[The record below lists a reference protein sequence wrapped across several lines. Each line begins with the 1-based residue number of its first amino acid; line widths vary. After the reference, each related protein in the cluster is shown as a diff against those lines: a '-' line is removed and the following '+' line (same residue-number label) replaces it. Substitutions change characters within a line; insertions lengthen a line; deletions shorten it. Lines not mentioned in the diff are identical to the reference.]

1 MMPDSPKPSNSPY
14 AALYDI
20 LIPAD
25 HEYRRLHDV
34 ISFDFVYDELKDT
47 YCHDNGRMAVHPIQ
61 MFKYLFLKAYA
72 NLSDVD
78 LIRRAKTDLAFKL
91 FLDLAPEADVINPS
105 SLTKFRRLRLRDS
118 GLLDRMIAHTVQ
130 IAKANGLLKNDL
142 LIVDATH
149 SQARYGR
156 KSLRQAV
163 NEEATALR
171 HACYVLSPQ
180 LKGCFPDKVDEG
192 NIKDLLEYS
201 LSVVHV
207 VETEAPQLM
216 AREHI
221 CERVNR
227 LRELVEDGQ
236 IELSISRD
244 KDARTGHKS
253 ADSSFFGYKHHLAM
267 TAERIITAVVV
278 TSGEAADGKHL
289 PALIAKSHQAGFC
302 FTHIVGDAAYS
313 GKDNLMHAASQG
325 CRIVAPLSPQISSA
339 ASNRKEGFDYNKD
352 AGRYVCPAGHMAIRK
367 ARTGRKN
374 IGSNQLETHY
384 FNVELCR
391 VCPLQEGCYTPGA
404 QTKTHS
410 HALRSQEH
418 SEQLEYEQTE
428 EYKQFRKERYKIEAK
443 NSELKNRHGL
453 AKNQSS
459 DLIGMTIQSAMTIF
473 VVNSK
478 RIMTLLDGAKD

>member
-1 MMPDSPKPSNSPY
+1 MMPDPPKPSTSPY

-34 ISFDFVYDELKDT
+34 IPFDFVYDELKDT

-130 IAKANGLLKNDL
+130 IAKAHGLLKDDV

-156 KSLRQAV
+156 KPLRQAV

-171 HACYVLSPQ
+171 RACYALAPQ
-180 LKGCFPDKVDEG
+180 MKGRFPEKVDEG
-192 NIKDLLEYS
+192 DVDALLDYS
-201 LSVVHV
+201 LRVADT

-216 AREHI
+216 VREHI
-221 CERVNR
+221 FERVNR
-227 LRELVEDGQ
+227 LRELVEDGDV
-236 IELSISRD
+236 ELSISRD
-244 KDARTGHKS
+244 EDARTGHKS
-253 ADSSFFGYKHHLAM
+253 ADSAFFGYKHHLAM

-289 PALIAKSHQAGFC
+289 PALIEKSHQAGASFS
-302 FTHIVGDAAYS
+302 HIVGDAAYS
-313 GKDNLMHAASQG
+313 GKDNLLYAASEG
-325 CRIVAPLSPQISSA
+325 CRIVAPSNPQLSSPGPT
-339 ASNRKEGFDYNKD
+339 RKEGFTYNKD
-352 AGRYVCPAGHMAIRK
+352 AERYVCPAGHMAIRK
-367 ARTGRKN
+367 ARTGSKGR
-374 IGSNQLETHY
+374 GRNQSETYY
-384 FNVELCR
+384 FDIELCKN
-391 VCPLQEGCYTPGA
+391 CPLREGCYTPGA
-404 QTKTHS
+404 KSKTHS
-410 HALRSQEH
+410 RTLRSREH
-418 SEQLEYEQTE
+418 TEQLEYERTE
-428 EYKQFRKERYKIEAK
+428 EYKELRRERYKIEAK

-459 DLIGMTIQSAMTIF
+459 DLIGMTIQGAMAIF
-473 VVNSK
+473 AVNAK
-478 RIMTLLDGAKD
+478 RIMTLLDDAAG